1 MSMLALLFPVFISGA
16 VENLIIITL
25 TALLLG
31 NLLLFAIAILI
42 AIYVK
47 CKQKK
52 KQSLSHQT
60 ILNGHPDPWEYVPTT
75 DSPPTYNESCG
86 NDESADIISTSI

>member
-1 MSMLALLFPVFISGA
+1 MSLLALLCPAFISGA
-16 VENLIIITL
+16 VKNLIVITL

-31 NLLLFAIAILI
+31 ILLILAVAIFIS
-42 AIYVK
+42 IYVK

-52 KQSLSHQT
+52 KQSLLHQT
-60 ILNGHPDPWEYVPTT
+60 IRNGHPDSWEYVPTT

-86 NDESADIISTSI
+86 NDESTNSTSV

>member
-1 MSMLALLFPVFISGA
+1 MSLLVLLCPAFISGA
-16 VENLIIITL
+16 VKNLIIIML

-31 NLLLFAIAILI
+31 ILIILAVAILI
-42 AIYVK
+42 STYVK

-60 ILNGHPDPWEYVPTT
+60 ILNRHPDPWEYVPTT

-86 NDESADIISTSI
+86 NDESTNSTTV